1 MAKKVYT
8 LGLNAVKIGEVGL
21 ASTRNA
27 IGLTYQDSC
36 KLTQDD
42 AETTDFY
49 AEEEDDPVVSIS
61 RAGKTVVEFDLMD
74 PSPDD
79 MVTLMGGAASKSSAG
94 LSDNDVWS
102 APAKAPSIY
111 KSLEL
116 DPEQGLNIQ
125 ISRAKIE
132 AKINGEFSKKGMT
145 LVHVKATVS
154 KPDGTDAKMKAS
166 VKAAAAAAAAAS
178 SD

>member
-8 LGLNAVKIGEVGL
+8 LGLNAVKMGDVGL
-21 ASTRNA
+21 SCTRTSL
-27 IGLTYQDSC
+27 GLTYQDSC
-36 KLTQDD
+36 KMTMDD
-42 AETTDFY
+42 AETSDFY

-61 RAGKTVVEFDLMD
+61 RAGKTTIEFDLMN

-79 MVTLMGGAASKSSAG
+79 LVTLMGGTASKSESS
-94 LSDNDVWS
+94 LTDNDTWT

-125 ISRAKIE
+125 VSRAKID

-154 KPDGTDAKMKAS
+154 KPDGSDGKLVAKVKTAS
-166 VKAAAAAAAAAS
+166 A
-178 SD
+178 